1 MERTAS
7 LLSFSSRSSSDASTN
22 RNDPL
27 LPYAESLLEKKA
39 ARGQS
44 VFGRGLYRRILIWT
58 VISMIIVSF
67 ALFKTGDG
75 IVADAGSRFTQPSTT
90 PSTGKVAPAQPTI
103 IGNEDGGPVL
113 VIVDKEKEAKE
124 KEAKEKEAKEKEAK
138 EKGDAKP
145 EEKKEGEKAESS
157 QDKKPADEE
166 KKPDEGGNKDGDKT
180 TEQDKGKDGQQK
192 QVPVDDKD
200 ELSAEEDAEAQKKWD
215 EDLKKM
221 PWLKFPPLNG
231 YFHGLKALVAKSEH
245 TPEYPNPAHQA
256 PLGEPPLNQDVP
268 TPKLYNPYSPDSNA
282 EVCYLDKN
290 NTIPAPSLYA
300 YEGVPQYMP
309 DPSIG
314 SHSIFGIR
322 DDVCFDRFGRY
333 GPYGLGYKLV
343 DGGSDVGVDTES
355 SGSEVVWEKT
365 GQINYGDIDW
375 AEVQDRCATANKHR
389 FAEPDPDTDK
399 LKLVDGKKGRI
410 AIVIRLYTGFPWT
423 QLVVLN
429 FRAMINELV
438 LKSGG
443 EYHVHFLLHVKDN
456 NLPIWSDDVS
466 VQQLLDS
473 NVPPEFHGLVTLWSE
488 AQMEL
493 FYPGKFEDPIGKPPI
508 NNPAMRG
515 VHGVFR
521 SAHLPLQV
529 FALQHPEY
537 EHFWNWEM
545 DMRYLGNWY
554 ELFDRLG
561 SWADKQ
567 PRKLLWERNERY
579 YIPSHHGTWENFTEA
594 VEQYTKDSGK
604 PGVFGPVKFD
614 EGKQL
619 RFEQQGESAM
629 PSSCVDDPE
638 DPECGVGEAADLI
651 TLNPIFDV
659 HGSAWV
665 FANDATAYGKTPPR
679 RCAIITASRLSRRLL
694 LAMHE
699 EVWRHHHTMF
709 SEMFPPSV
717 AFHHGFKAVYA
728 PHPVY
733 LDRAWDPLG
742 SAVDKVFN
750 GGRDHSTSAVGSPFD
765 LRNEHN
771 HKGATWYFNSE
782 FAGLLWRRW
791 LGYAQRDT
799 RGKDGHRKGGGKIL
813 GGKRAEESEESSGR
827 MCLRSFLVHPIKFE
841 APDEKK
847 L

>member
-22 RNDPL
+22 RNDSL
-27 LPYAESLLEKKA
+27 LPYAENLLEKKS

-44 VFGRGLYRRILIWT
+44 VFGRCLYRRILIWT
-58 VISMIIVSF
+58 VVSMIIVSF
-67 ALFKTGDG
+67 ALFKTSDG
-75 IVADAGSRFTQPSTT
+75 IVPNAGSRFVQPSAA
-90 PSTGKVAPAQPTI
+90 PSPAPAQPTI

-113 VIVDKEKEAKE
+113 VIVDKQSHQD
-124 KEAKEKEAKEKEAK
+124 
-138 EKGDAKP
+138 KGDQKS
-145 EEKKEGEKAESS
+145 EEKPDDGKTESGEA
-157 QDKKPADEE
+157 KKPADEE
-166 KKPDEGGNKDGDKT
+166 KKTEGDSNKDGEKIG
-180 TEQDKGKDGQQK
+180 EQEKGKDGQK
-192 QVPVDDKD
+192 TQVPIDDKD

-221 PWLKFPPLNG
+221 PWLRFPPLNG
-231 YFHGLKALVAKSEH
+231 YFHGLKALVQKSEH
-245 TPEYPNPAHQA
+245 IPEYPNPDHQA
-256 PLGEPPLNQDVP
+256 PLGEPPLSQDIP
-268 TPKLYNPYSPDSNA
+268 ELKLYDPYNSSDSTV

-290 NTIPAPSLYA
+290 NTIPAPSIYA
-300 YEGVPQYMP
+300 YEGIPQYMP
-309 DPSIG
+309 DPAIG

-343 DGGSDVGVDTES
+343 DGGSDVGIDTES
-355 SGSEVVWEKT
+355 SGSEAVWEQT
-365 GQINYGDIDW
+365 GQINYGQIDW
-375 AEVQDRCATANKHR
+375 ADVQDRCAAANKHR
-389 FAEPDPDTDK
+389 FADPDPDTES
-399 LKLVDGKKGRI
+399 LKLVEGKKGRV
-410 AIVIRLYTGFPWT
+410 AVVIRLYTGFQWT
-423 QLVVLN
+423 QLTVLN
-429 FRAMINELV
+429 FRAMINELA

-466 VQQLLDS
+466 VQLLLDS

-493 FYPGKFEDPIGKPPI
+493 FYPGKFEDPISKPPI
-508 NNPAMRG
+508 NNPAARG

-537 EHFWNWEM
+537 QHFWNWEM

-561 SWADKQ
+561 NWADQQ
-567 PRKLLWERNERY
+567 PRPLMWERNERY
-579 YIPSHHGTWENFTEA
+579 YIPAHHGTWENFTAA

-604 PGVFGPVKFD
+604 PSVFGPVEFP

-619 RFEQQGESAM
+619 RFEQHGGSIIPA
-629 PSSCVDDPE
+629 SCADDHNSPQ
-638 DPECGVGEAADLI
+638 CGVGEAADLI

-694 LAMHE
+694 MAMHE

-717 AFHHGFKAVYA
+717 AFHHGLKAVYA

-742 SAVDKVFN
+742 SSVDKVFN

-813 GGKRAEESEESSGR
+813 GGRKEEESESSSGR

-841 APDEKK
+841 SPDEKK
-847 L
+847 